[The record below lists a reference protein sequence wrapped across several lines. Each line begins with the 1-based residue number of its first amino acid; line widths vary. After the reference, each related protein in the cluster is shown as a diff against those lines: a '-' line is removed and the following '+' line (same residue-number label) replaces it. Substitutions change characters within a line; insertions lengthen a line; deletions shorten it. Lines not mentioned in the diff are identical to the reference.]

1 MAHHTDHR
9 SDKTVIITPL
19 VTRHKGVEYSEMG
32 AGGGQGD
39 LDQIHELELWDIA
52 AVGSLIEFC
61 SKKLHDKPELQQKVL
76 AWLAKSVKQGGQN
89 VRIDT
94 AGFFEAL
101 YGDDKEADAL
111 DDAPLDRLLDSL
123 EVLVA
128 EKPKDDIPLARHV
141 VSGLYGGLRIE
152 ADRPRQTFP
161 YSRHAS
167 YEELRALVKAFS
179 PKELYPNTIEAGL
192 DMDALFWDLLGHG
205 VADSEPPN
213 TKTTVKTSNEKPS
226 VTPAKR
232 SKPPSLDDGESTVRR
247 IKAFEAALGVGN
259 RSWGTDVTLA
269 SVEGYHNQE
278 PEVEL

>member
-1 MAHHTDHR
+1 M
-9 SDKTVIITPL
+9 
-19 VTRHKGVEYSEMG
+19 
-32 AGGGQGD
+32 
-39 LDQIHELELWDIA
+39 
-52 AVGSLIEFC
+52 
-61 SKKLHDKPELQQKVL
+61 QQKVL